1 MTDMTTTTL
10 TKANKTLEQF
20 AQKYF
25 PPFARTALAS
35 VFLLSGLT
43 KLSQYEETQGYME
56 SVGVPGELLP
66 LVIALEV
73 LAPLAIII
81 GWQTRIAA
89 ILLAGFAGLSALLFH
104 FDFSDQ
110 IQTIMFLKNISI
122 AGGLGLLA
130 AFGAGSFALENRK
143 G

>member
-1 MTDMTTTTL
+1 MTTATL
-10 TKANKTLEQF
+10 SKPTKTLERL
-20 AQKYF
+20 AQTYI
-25 PPFARTALAS
+25 PPVARTALVS
-35 VFLLSGLT
+35 VFLISGLT
-43 KLSQYEETQGYME
+43 KLGQYAGTQGYME

-66 LVIALEV
+66 LVIALEI

-89 ILLAGFAGLSALLFH
+89 VLLAGFAGLSALMFH

-130 AFGAGSFALENRK
+130 AFGAGTFALDNRK

>member
-1 MTDMTTTTL
+1 MTIATL
-10 TKANKTLEQF
+10 SKSTNTLDRL
-20 AQKYF
+20 AQTYI
-25 PPFARTALAS
+25 PPVARTALVS
-35 VFLLSGLT
+35 VFLISGLT
-43 KLSQYEETQGYME
+43 KLGQYAGTQGYME

-66 LVIALEV
+66 LVIALEI

-89 ILLAGFAGLSALLFH
+89 VLLAGFAGLSALMFH

-130 AFGAGSFALENRK
+130 AFGAGTFALDNRK

>member
-1 MTDMTTTTL
+1 MTTATL
-10 TKANKTLEQF
+10 SKPTKTLERLTQT
-20 AQKYF
+20 YI
-25 PPFARTALAS
+25 PPVARTALAS
-35 VFLLSGLT
+35 VFLISGLT
-43 KLSQYEETQGYME
+43 KLGQYAGTQGYME

-66 LVIALEV
+66 IVIALEI

-89 ILLAGFAGLSALLFH
+89 VLLAGFAGLSALMFH

-130 AFGAGSFALENRK
+130 AFGAGTFALDNRK

>member
-1 MTDMTTTTL
+1 MTTSILSKSNQTFERL
-10 TKANKTLEQF
+10 
-20 AQKYF
+20 AQRYI

-43 KLSQYEETQGYME
+43 KLGQFSGTQGYME

-66 LVIALEV
+66 LVIALEI

-81 GWQTRIAA
+81 GWQARIAA

-130 AFGAGSFALENRK
+130 AFGPGAFALDNRK

>member
-1 MTDMTTTTL
+1 MTTATL
-10 TKANKTLEQF
+10 SKPTKTLERL
-20 AQKYF
+20 AQTYI
-25 PPFARTALAS
+25 PPVARTALAS
-35 VFLLSGLT
+35 VFLISGLT
-43 KLSQYEETQGYME
+43 KLGQYAGTQGYME

-66 LVIALEV
+66 IVIALEI

-89 ILLAGFAGLSALLFH
+89 VLLAGFAGLSALMFH

-130 AFGAGSFALENRK
+130 AFGAGTFALDNRK

>member
-1 MTDMTTTTL
+1 MTTATL
-10 TKANKTLEQF
+10 SKPTKTLERL
-20 AQKYF
+20 AQTYI
-25 PPFARTALAS
+25 PPVARTALVS
-35 VFLLSGLT
+35 VFLISGLT
-43 KLSQYEETQGYME
+43 KLGQYAGTQGYME

-66 LVIALEV
+66 LVIALEI
-73 LAPLAIII
+73 LAPLVIII

-89 ILLAGFAGLSALLFH
+89 VLLAGFAGLSALMFH

-130 AFGAGSFALENRK
+130 AFGAGPFALDNRK